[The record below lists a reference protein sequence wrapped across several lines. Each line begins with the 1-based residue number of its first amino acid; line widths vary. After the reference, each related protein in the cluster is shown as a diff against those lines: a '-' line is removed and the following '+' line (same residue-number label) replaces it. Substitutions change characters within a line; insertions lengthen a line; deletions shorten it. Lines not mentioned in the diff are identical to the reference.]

1 MAKVKTQA
9 RSKVHKT
16 SVARQDANR
25 PKKTNT
31 NKPERQRDQRGEARK
46 NKTGVRVSHAQTPP
60 RKPTKISAAEAVNHM
75 DTALKLAKKTPAEQY
90 HPHSRKRRF
99 PVRDG
104 QR

>member
-9 RSKVHKT
+9 RSKAHKT
-16 SVARQDANR
+16 PVAPQDANR

-31 NKPERQRDQRGEARK
+31 NNPEHQRDQRGEARK
-46 NKTGVRVSHAQTPP
+46 NKTGVRVSHAQTPT
-60 RKPTKISAAEAVNHM
+60 RKPTKISATEAVKRM
-75 DTALKLAKKTPAEQY
+75 DKALKLAKKKPAEQY

-104 QR
+104 PR